1 MADIYFVRH
10 GQASFGKV
18 NYDALS
24 ELGHEQAR
32 IAGEYLAKV
41 CQPNV
46 AFHGSLVR
54 QQQTFA
60 EITKSFPHL
69 QATEHI
75 GLNEFNH
82 ENVLAVHYPEFLDRE
97 AFAAH
102 IVKQDDP
109 KKYFHRLYQRSV
121 KQWLANEG
129 DYEESFD
136 QFKQRVMQGLSDI
149 QQQTPAGGCALAV
162 SSAGPIA
169 LCLQDALGITIEQ
182 VFALNEVMANS
193 AITRV
198 MFNQSGKISLSF
210 YNSFQHLVYA
220 DSQVTYR

>member
-24 ELGHEQAR
+24 NLGHEQAR
-32 IAGEYLAKV
+32 IAGEYLSKV
-41 CQPNV
+41 CHPDV

-54 QQQTFA
+54 QQQTFT
-60 EITKSFPHL
+60 EIAKSFTSL
-69 QATEHI
+69 QATEHV

-102 IVKQDDP
+102 IAQQDDP

-129 DYEESFD
+129 DYQESFD
-136 QFKQRVMQGLSDI
+136 QFKQRVVQALNDI
-149 QQQTPAGGCALAV
+149 QKKYTGWRMCAGG
-162 SSAGPIA
+162 
-169 LCLQDALGITIEQ
+169 
-182 VFALNEVMANS
+182 
-193 AITRV
+193 
-198 MFNQSGKISLSF
+198 
-210 YNSFQHLVYA
+210 
-220 DSQVTYR
+220 